1 MDASDMS
8 IKKAREWFMGVE
20 EQLTPKKAEIAHKI
34 LKEIIDRLTF
44 LNNVGLDY
52 LTLSRQSGTLSG
64 GEASAFVWPRKS
76 VRD

>member
-1 MDASDMS
+1 
-8 IKKAREWFMGVE
+8 MGVE

-52 LTLSRQSGTLSG
+52 LTLSASR
-64 GEASAFVWPRKS
+64 ARFPAAKPSAFVWPRKS